1 MTIDT
6 TKITPE
12 KLAEMNDSLI
22 VDNNHLRQQLAECKR
37 DAARYR
43 WIRKCMPFSTYENL
57 TLKRDAKSYNIDT
70 KLDEA
75 IDAALSEPKGD

>member
-22 VDNNHLRQQLAECKR
+22 VDNNHLRGRVAALTKERDDLLAWQQR
-37 DAARYR
+37 TFDVH
-43 WIRKCMPFSTYENL
+43 P
-57 TLKRDAKSYNIDT
+57 NID
-70 KLDEA
+70 LD
-75 IDAALSEPKGD
+75 IG

>member
-22 VDNNHLRQQLAECKR
+22 VDNNHLRGRVKALTKERDDLLSAIENVEKMKGRHNTEIAWRRLAEL
-37 DAARYR
+37 AAG
-43 WIRKCMPFSTYENL
+43 MQL
-57 TLKRDAKSYNIDT
+57 
-70 KLDEA
+70 
-75 IDAALSEPKGD
+75 

>member
-1 MTIDT
+1 MTLT
-6 TKITPE
+6 TAEQIGI
-12 KLAEMNDSLI
+12 LAQNLADENAA
-22 VDNNHLRQQLAECKR
+22 LRAELAECKR

>member
-22 VDNNHLRQQLAECKR
+22 VDNNHLRVRVKALTEQVELA
-37 DAARYR
+37 R
-43 WIRKCMPFSTYENL
+43 WREEHTL
-57 TLKRDAKSYNIDT
+57 TGCPELFT
-70 KLDEA
+70 T
-75 IDAALSEPKGD
+75 